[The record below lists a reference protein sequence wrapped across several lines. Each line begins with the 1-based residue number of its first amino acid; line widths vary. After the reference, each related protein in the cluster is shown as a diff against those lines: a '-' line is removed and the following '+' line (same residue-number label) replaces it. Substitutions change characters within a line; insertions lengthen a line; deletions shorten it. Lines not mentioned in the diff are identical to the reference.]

1 MHQQLASTTV
11 SRRARGVEAQGAQR
25 RRILVVDD
33 NEYSAATLSRLLAFL
48 GNDVR
53 VAQDGVEAVKTARRF
68 APNVTIMDLNMPRM
82 DGYEAA
88 RRMRALPRGKGMLLI
103 ALTGMGQQEAM
114 DRSREVGYDHH
125 LLKPVDLGTLQRLI
139 ANPLPH

>member
-1 MHQQLASTTV
+1 MQQQLASTTV

-33 NEYSAATLSRLLAFL
+33 NEDSAATLSRLLAFL